1 MLDED
6 IAYTRLPARGR
17 KGFGLLDPGRYELHL
32 GPDHVLHLCRGLFKE
47 TYKRFYFDDVQ
58 AVVVSRTSTR
68 GSMNL
73 FLAVLSLV
81 SVFLA
86 VTVTIVFSLDV
97 LSTAAVLALLA
108 GIPLL
113 LLAWNTALGPTC
125 RCRLYTAVQ
134 TEDVAAMSRMRR
146 AEATLAILGPLI
158 EAAQGRLTPE
168 ALGADSEER
177 IAVEASTHAAPLT
190 VAPALPPTPLH
201 HEHGAYH
208 AACFWL
214 LFAGGATILVDVFWQ
229 HHVKNLLDASLFLAE
244 AIVVVLA
251 LRRQQNSDLPRGLR
265 TVTWASLIVLIADL
279 VLGMFMAMFVMFS
292 KLEAE
297 MASPEPQLDPFFALD
312 LTFEG
317 PAFELYTVVM
327 LTLHTVVAVVGLLR
341 LREFRAA
348 GPQPLGPGATPKP
361 QVGRAG
367 PQPLGPDTPK
377 GALGVAPIRTP
388 AFPDWTAPEADE
400 DRVLGNAPEDGT

>member
-134 TEDVAAMSRMRR
+134 TEDVTAMSRMRR

-168 ALGADSEER
+168 ALGADSEELT
-177 IAVEASTHAAPLT
+177 AVEASTHAAPLAAT
-190 VAPALPPTPLH
+190 APRTATPAAGPTPLH

-214 LFAGGATILVDVFWQ
+214 LLAGGATILVDVFWQ
-229 HHVKNLLDASLFLAE
+229 HHVKDLLDTSLWLAE

-251 LRRQQNSDLPRGLR
+251 LRRQQNSDLPRGLQ
-265 TVTWASLIVLIADL
+265 TVTWASLIVLIADF
-279 VLGMFMAMFVMFS
+279 VLGMFAAMFVMFS

-297 MASPEPQLDPFFALD
+297 MASPEPQLDPFFALN
-312 LTFEG
+312 LTLEG
-317 PAFELYTVVM
+317 PAFELYTAVM
-327 LTLHTVVAVVGLLR
+327 LAAHTVVAVVGLLR

-348 GPQPLGPGATPKP
+348 LARGA
-361 QVGRAG
+361 
-367 PQPLGPDTPK
+367 
-377 GALGVAPIRTP
+377 GARQAPTGTTAAAASDP
-388 AFPDWTAPEADE
+388 AFPDWTAPEAH
-400 DRVLGNAPEDGT
+400 NAPEDGT

>member
-6 IAYTRLPARGR
+6 ITYTRLPARGR
-17 KGFGLLDPGRYELHL
+17 RGFGLLDPGRYELHL

-73 FLAVLSLV
+73 FLAVLSLA
-81 SVFLA
+81 SAFLA
-86 VTVTIVFSLDV
+86 VTVSIAFSLDV

-134 TEDVAAMSRMRR
+134 TEDLAAMSRMRR

-168 ALGADSEER
+168 VLGADSEEP

-190 VAPALPPTPLH
+190 APAPRTAAPAAGPTPLH

-208 AACFWL
+208 AACFGL
-214 LFAGGATILVDVFWQ
+214 LLAGGATILLDVFWQ
-229 HHVKNLLDASLFLAE
+229 HHVKDLMDTSLWLAE
-244 AIVVVLA
+244 VIVVVLA
-251 LRRQQNSDLPRGLR
+251 LRRQQNSDLPRGLQN
-265 TVTWASLIVLIADL
+265 VTWASLIVLIADF
-279 VLGMFMAMFVMFS
+279 VLGMFAMMFVMFS

-312 LTFEG
+312 LTLEG
-317 PAFELYTVVM
+317 PAFELYTALM
-327 LTLHTVVAVVGLLR
+327 LAAHTVVAVVGLLR

-348 GPQPLGPGATPKP
+348 LARDPGRR
-361 QVGRAG
+361 Q
-367 PQPLGPDTPK
+367 
-377 GALGVAPIRTP
+377 APTRTTAAAASDP
-388 AFPDWTAPEADE
+388 PFPDWTAPEAD
-400 DRVLGNAPEDGT
+400 NAPEDSA

>member
-17 KGFGLLDPGRYELHL
+17 RAFGLLDPGRYELHL
-32 GPDHVLHLCRGLFKE
+32 GGDHVLHLCRGLFKE
-47 TYKRFYFDDVQ
+47 TYKRFYFHDIQ
-58 AVVVSRTSTR
+58 AVVVGRTSAR

-73 FLAVLSLV
+73 LLAGASLLSA
-81 SVFLA
+81 SLA
-86 VTVTIVFSLDV
+86 VTVSITWSWD
-97 LSTAAVLALLA
+97 AAVVLAVVA

-125 RCRLYTAVQ
+125 RCRLCTAVQ
-134 TEDVAAMSRMRR
+134 TEDVAAMGRMRR

-168 ALGADSEER
+168 ALGADSEEL

-190 VAPALPPTPLH
+190 AAPASSPTHLH
-201 HEHGAYH
+201 HEHGTYH

-214 LFAGGATILVDVFWQ
+214 LLAGGATILVDVFWQ
-229 HHVKNLLDASLFLAE
+229 HRVKNLVDASLFLAE

-251 LRRQQNSDLPRGLR
+251 LRRQQNSDLPRGLQ

-279 VLGMFMAMFVMFS
+279 VLGVFMGMFVMFS

-297 MASPEPQLDPFFALD
+297 MASPKMQLDPFFALD
-312 LTFEG
+312 MTMEG
-317 PAFELYTVVM
+317 PAFELYTAVM
-327 LTLHTVVAVVGLLR
+327 LVAHTVVAVVGLLR

-348 GPQPLGPGATPKP
+348 LARAPGGPQASTGTTA
-361 QVGRAG
+361 A
-367 PQPLGPDTPK
+367 
-377 GALGVAPIRTP
+377 APSDP
-388 AFPDWTAPEADE
+388 ASPDWTAPEADE
-400 DRVLGNAPEDGT
+400 DRVLGNAREDGT